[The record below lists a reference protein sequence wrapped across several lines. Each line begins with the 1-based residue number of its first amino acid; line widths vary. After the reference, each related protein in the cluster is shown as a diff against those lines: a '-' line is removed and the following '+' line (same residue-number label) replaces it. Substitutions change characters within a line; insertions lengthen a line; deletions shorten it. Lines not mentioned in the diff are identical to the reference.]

1 MTMAIREL
9 LEAID
14 RFLEASKPAVKERL
28 LAPIEHKLEKAM
40 NYAFALQGKAFLRR
54 FGRLK
59 VLWPAE
65 VISEAIA
72 YAEWEALF
80 DEAAL
85 ETLEAFVGPIDE
97 AVEAALM
104 AGGKQAMADFLL
116 AGSFD
121 LANPRAV
128 VYLQNYGAQLVAG
141 INETT
146 RGYIKTVVTEGV
158 EQGWSYNRTAKAI
171 TDRFT
176 EFRIGQPQKHIQS
189 RAHLIAVQES
199 AQAYEHGNM
208 IVARDLEDA
217 GLEMEKSWLTVG
229 DDRVSDLCRGNQA
242 EGWIPLNQMFSSG
255 ADRVPGHV
263 ACRCTTLYRRVGAE

>member
-1 MTMAIREL
+1 VGTGIGL
-9 LEAID
+9 IEALD
-14 RFLEASKPAVKERL
+14 RFLEASKPVTKNRL
-28 LAPIEHKLEKAM
+28 LAPIERKLEKAM
-40 NYAFALQGKAFLRR
+40 KYAFALQGQAFLRR

-59 VLWPAE
+59 LTWPTE
-65 VISEAIA
+65 SIREALA

-85 ETLEAFVGPIDE
+85 ETIEAFEGPLD
-97 AVEAALM
+97 AATEAALL
-104 AGGKQAMADFLL
+104 AGGKEAMADFMLT
-116 AGSFD
+116 GSFD

-128 VYLQNYGAQLVAG
+128 VYLQNYGAKLITG

-158 EQGWSYNRTAKAI
+158 EKGWSYNKTAKAI

-176 EFRIGQPQKHIQS
+176 EFRLGQPQQHIQS

-199 AQAYEHGNM
+199 AQAYEQGNM
-208 IVARDLEDA
+208 IVARDLEHA

-229 DDRVSDLCRGNQA
+229 DDRVSDLCRGNEV
-242 EGWIPLNQMFSSG
+242 EGWIALNQIFSGGTDS
-255 ADRVPGHV
+255 APGHV